1 MPGELIQESQGELKS
16 SVVKETDTEADDEA
30 ALLSMA
36 LQISKNNS
44 PGTGNNAIPYD
55 GEVLLLDEEA
65 NDGFEISDD
74 QALEMALAL
83 SKSSA
88 STDGDKAMTEE
99 KRDELVV
106 AESLE
111 PTVVESVSERKFPSG
126 KDLTK
131 LFPTWY
137 ASIEAENVKAIEN
150 ISKLE
155 STFIDLVRSMDMED
169 HEAVNQPIVEF
180 KWCK

>member
-1 MPGELIQESQGELKS
+1 
-16 SVVKETDTEADDEA
+16 
-30 ALLSMA
+30 
-36 LQISKNNS
+36 
-44 PGTGNNAIPYD
+44 
-55 GEVLLLDEEA
+55 
-65 NDGFEISDD
+65 
-74 QALEMALAL
+74 
-83 SKSSA
+83 
-88 STDGDKAMTEE
+88 MTEE

-169 HEAVNQPIVEF
+169 HEAVNQPIFESQMV
-180 KWCK
+180 